1 MELNYWRGERLAMI
15 IRPPPLQPAPM
26 PLNTL
31 FRLAGSVLSPAGPRA
46 RLSILIYHRVLAER
60 DPIFPGEPTAEDF
73 QRQMAQVKGVFN
85 VLPLP
90 EAVARLKAGSLPA
103 RAACI
108 TFDDGYADNLTL
120 ATPILKQLGLPA
132 TFFIATAY
140 LDGQRMF
147 NDTVIEAIRR
157 SRADHVDLTRVN
169 GLDLG
174 RHDLAT
180 PEAKAKAIGHILPIV
195 KYLPLGQRE
204 DTVAEL
210 ARQVTGQPLPDDLM
224 MTTAQLKALA
234 AAGMEIGGHTDR
246 HPILARLDD
255 AATRAEIA
263 AGMERLETLL
273 GQRPRVFAYPNGRP
287 GTDYRP
293 EQARIVESLGL
304 EGAVSTQWGVSTRDT
319 DPWQLRRFTPGWGGP
334 GRFIPMLLNN
344 LRQS

>member
-1 MELNYWRGERLAMI
+1 
-15 IRPPPLQPAPM
+15 M
-26 PLNTL
+26 PLDPF
-31 FRLAGSVLSPAGPRA
+31 FRLAGSWFSPAGPKA
-46 RLSILIYHRVLAER
+46 RLSILIYHRVLAET
-60 DPIFPGEPTAEDF
+60 DSIFPSEPTVDTF
-73 QRQMAQVKGVFN
+73 DTQMEQVKQVFN

-90 EAVARLKAGSLPA
+90 EAVARLKAGTLPA
-103 RAACI
+103 RAACV

-120 ATPILKQLGLPA
+120 ATPILKKHGLTA

-140 LDGQRMF
+140 LNGGRMF

-157 SRADHVDLTRVN
+157 ARDERVDLRQVN

-174 RHDLAT
+174 EHDVST

-210 ARQVTGQPLPDDLM
+210 ARLVTDAALPDDLM
-224 MTTAQLKALA
+224 MSTDQLKALHG
-234 AAGMEIGGHTDR
+234 AGMEIGGHTRR
-246 HPILARLDD
+246 HPIIANLDD
-255 AATRAEIA
+255 DATRAEIA
-263 AGMERLETLL
+263 AGKDWLETTL
-273 GQRPRVFAYPNGRP
+273 GAPVRVFAYPNGRP
-287 GTDYRP
+287 GSDYRP

-334 GRFIPMLLNN
+334 RRFVPMLINN
-344 LRQS
+344 LRHP